1 MKQLPIIEK
10 FLLNNK
16 MENVSRLGAFPS
28 GVKILIRLTVPRS
41 LGCAFPILRIRLDG
55 TDDRDIYFDFVSSDG
70 INDIFE
76 AELSPDVEEGLFFY
90 TFVFPKE
97 NGAYFTSSY
106 NNVDFELSETDESR
120 FCMMIYEKEYK
131 TPDWLK
137 SGVMYQIFVD
147 RFCRGEGEV
156 KYRDDSVINED
167 WYSGVPQYG
176 ERAGAFVEN
185 NMFFGGNLWGV
196 AEKLNYLKTLGVS
209 VIYLNP
215 IFEARSNHKY
225 DISNYLS
232 VDGGFGGDV
241 ALENLLKK
249 AKEKDIKI
257 ILDGVFN
264 HTGDDSLY
272 FDRYNKY
279 GGAYSNPESEYFD
292 WYTWKKYPEEYESW
306 WGIKIMPRLNQNNKK
321 CRSFFTGSGGVAE
334 KYIKEGIDG
343 WRLDVA
349 DELNDDFLDELR
361 YTVKK
366 ASNGNAAIIGEVWE
380 NAAQKISYGKRR
392 RYLRGKQ
399 LDSVMNYP
407 LRSAIIDFVK
417 NGDSSV
423 LYNTL
428 TELYSSY
435 PREAADTLMNI
446 IGTPDTERILTVI
459 GGEEDKG
466 YDNKTLASM
475 KMTQGEL
482 LRAKELLKIASTIQF
497 TVFGIPSLY
506 SGDEAGVEGYHDPFC
521 RKPFP
526 WGKEDAELI
535 LHYKKLGE
543 VRNTHEAFNGG
554 DFDIIGCGESHLIY
568 ERKKGKDRVVIA
580 VNRGEAMKFTLH
592 GIWKD
597 ILTGKKFEESVNVG
611 TDKAL
616 ILEKV

>member
-1 MKQLPIIEK
+1 MKQIPIIEK

-16 MENVSRLGAFPS
+16 RENVSRLGAFPS
-28 GVKILIRLTVPRS
+28 GSDILIRLIVPRS

-55 TDDRDIYFDFVSSDG
+55 TDDRDIHSDFVSSDG

-76 AELSPDVEEGLFFY
+76 IELSPDVEEGLLFY

-97 NGAYFTSSY
+97 SGAYFTSSY
-106 NNVDFELSETDESR
+106 NNVDFEFSETDESR

-147 RFCRGEGEV
+147 RFNRGKGKV
-156 KYRDDSVINED
+156 NYRDDSIINED
-167 WYSGVPQYG
+167 WYNGVPQYG

-196 AEKLNYLKTLGVS
+196 AEKLDYLKELGVS
-209 VIYLNP
+209 VLYLNP

-225 DISNYLS
+225 DTSNYLKI
-232 VDGGFGGDV
+232 DDGFGGE
-241 ALENLLKK
+241 AAFENLLKK
-249 AKEKDIKI
+249 AKKKGIKI

-279 GGAYSNPESEYFD
+279 GGAYANPNSEYFD
-292 WYTWKKYPEEYESW
+292 WYTWKRYPEEYESW
-306 WGIKIMPRLNQNNKK
+306 WGIKIMPRLNQNNQK
-321 CRSFFTGSGGVAE
+321 CRSFFTGKDGVAE
-334 KYIKEGIDG
+334 KYILEGIDG

-349 DELNDDFLDELR
+349 DELNDDFIDELR

-380 NAAQKISYGKRR
+380 NAAQKISYGSRR
-392 RYLRGKQ
+392 RYFRGKQ

-407 LRSAIIDFVK
+407 LRSAIIGFVK
-417 NGDSSV
+417 NGDATV

-435 PREAADTLMNI
+435 PREASDALMNI
-446 IGTPDTERILTVI
+446 IGTHDTERILTVV
-459 GGEEDKG
+459 GGEEDQG

-475 KMTQGEL
+475 KMTQGER
-482 LRAKELLKIASTIQF
+482 LRAKQLLKIASTIQF

-526 WGKEDAELI
+526 WGKEDAEIL
-535 LHYKKLGE
+535 LHYRKLGE
-543 VRNTHEAFNGG
+543 MRNAHSAFNGG
-554 DFDIIGCGESHLIY
+554 DFNIIDHSDSYMIY
-568 ERKKGKDRVVIA
+568 ERKGKNDRVVIA
-580 VNRGEAMKFTLH
+580 VNRGEAMKFTLR
-592 GIWKD
+592 GKWND
-597 ILTGKKFEESVNVG
+597 ILTDKKFEGNV
-611 TDKAL
+611 TLDKDSAL
-616 ILEKV
+616 ILERI